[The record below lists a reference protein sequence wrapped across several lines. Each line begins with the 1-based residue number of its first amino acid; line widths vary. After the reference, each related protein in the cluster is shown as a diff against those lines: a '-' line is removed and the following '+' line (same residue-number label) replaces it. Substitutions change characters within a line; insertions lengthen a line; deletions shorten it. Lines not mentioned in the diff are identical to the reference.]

1 MHDYLMRQEQTME
14 EAAATTAPPV
24 IATPV
29 LNEKNIIV
37 PSGSTLASL
46 LKREG
51 FSAREVHTLR
61 EAVKNVYDL
70 SRIRAGHAMRIT
82 RMPGEPW
89 RSIEYDVDELRY
101 IKIINGGKGIEAS
114 IKTYPFEVKTAVISG
129 TVEDS
134 LIGAVN
140 KAGED
145 DSLAI
150 ELAERCFGWEIDFY
164 SDLRQGD
171 SFTIYFEKK
180 YISGEFAGYRN
191 ILAAEFI
198 NDGKVHR
205 AFRYTYPDNGDS
217 DFFDEEGG
225 SKRREFLRSPFKFTA
240 RITSRFTSRRFH
252 PIKKIFRSHY
262 GVDYAASIGTPVQ
275 ATADGRVTSAG
286 WNGEAGRMVKLEHKN
301 HYNTAYLH
309 LSGFGPGIRTGA
321 RVQAGDTIGYVGS
334 SGGST
339 GPHLD
344 YRVYLRGQPVNPL
357 SQKFMPAEPLRREFL
372 SKFKDEKK
380 KMSIALSLP
389 KLASRPIP
397 IHIPF

>member
-1 MHDYLMRQEQTME
+1 M
-14 EAAATTAPPV
+14 
-24 IATPV
+24 
-29 LNEKNIIV
+29 
-37 PSGSTLASL
+37 
-46 LKREG
+46 
-51 FSAREVHTLR
+51 HTLR

-180 YISGEFAGYRN
+180 YISGIRRLPN

-198 NDGKVHR
+198 TTARSTGLPLHLSPR
-205 AFRYTYPDNGDS
+205 DS